1 MQILENV
8 PISRLTTMRL
18 GGFARYVIYV
28 KSAAEVEQAYLFAQ
42 VKRLPVY
49 VLGAGANTIGRDEG
63 FPGVIIISEIDGI
76 KKEPQPDGTM
86 LLRGGSGLIWD
97 DFVASACA
105 MNLTGI
111 EALSAIP
118 GKLGAAPVQNIG
130 AYGQE
135 IANVIAEVK
144 AYDTQTGTMVTLRKE
159 ELGFAYRKS
168 IFNSDAKHRYF
179 ITEVAVQLQLGHLT
193 PPFYPSLQ
201 KYLDEHNITEYSPK
215 QIREAVT
222 AIRAAK
228 LPDPAVIPSAGSFFK
243 NIVLTPPEVI
253 KAEAQGI
260 PVWNQKINTGWLI
273 EQCDLK
279 GKVLHGMRVSNK
291 AALILINDSAKGYD
305 DLAAAR
311 TRIQE
316 KVFKK
321 FGYQIEQEPEE
332 IPSDPKMPRG
342 VL

>member
-1 MQILENV
+1 MQILENI
-8 PISRLTTMRL
+8 PISSITTMRI
-18 GGFARYVIYV
+18 GGIARYVIYV
-28 KSAAEVEQAYLFAQ
+28 KNALEVEQAYLFAQ

-49 VLGAGANTIGRDEG
+49 VLGTGANTIGHDEG
-63 FPGVIIISEIDGI
+63 FPGVIIISEIKGI
-76 KKEPQPDGTM
+76 KKEPQPDGSVIV
-86 LLRGGSGLIWD
+86 RGGSGLIWD
-97 DFVASACA
+97 EFVASTCA

-135 IANVIAEVK
+135 IASVLAEVK
-144 AYDTQTGTMVTLRKE
+144 AYDTQNNAMVTLRKE
-159 ELGFAYRKS
+159 DLNFSYRKS
-168 IFNSDAKHRYF
+168 IFNNDAKHRYF
-179 ITEVAVQLQLGHLT
+179 ITEVVVQLQPGHLT

-201 KYLDEHNITEYSPK
+201 KYLDERGITDYSPQK
-215 QIREAVT
+215 IREAVS

-228 LPDPAVIPSAGSFFK
+228 LPDPKIIPSSGSFFK
-243 NIVLTPPEVI
+243 NIVLTPNDI
-253 KAEAQGI
+253 LQAEAKGI

-273 EQCDLK
+273 EQCGLK

-291 AALILINDSAKGYD
+291 AALILINDSATGYD

-311 TRIQE
+311 TEIQE
-316 KVFKK
+316 VVRKK

-332 IPSDPKMPRG
+332 IPSNPKMPRG
-342 VL
+342 AL

>member
-8 PISRLTTMRL
+8 SIAKLTTMRI

-28 KSAAEVEQAYLFAQ
+28 KDATEVEQAYLFAQ

-49 VLGAGANTIGRDEG
+49 ILGAGANTIGHDEG
-63 FPGVIIISEIDGI
+63 FPGIIIISEIDGI

-86 LLRGGSGLIWD
+86 ILRGGSGLIWD

-111 EALSAIP
+111 EALSSIP

-135 IANVIAEVK
+135 VANVLAEVK

-159 ELGFAYRKS
+159 DLNFKYRKS
-168 IFNSDAKHRYF
+168 IFNSEAKHRYF
-179 ITEVAVQLQLGHLT
+179 ITEVAVQLQPGHLT

-201 KYLDEHNITEYSPK
+201 GYLDEHNITDYSPK
-215 QIREAVT
+215 QIREAVM
-222 AIRAAK
+222 AVRASK
-228 LPDPAVIPSAGSFFK
+228 LPDPAIIPSAGSFFK
-243 NIVLTPPEVI
+243 NITLTPPEII
-253 KAEAQGI
+253 KAEAQNI
-260 PVWNQKINTGWLI
+260 PVWNKKINTGWLI
-273 EQCDLK
+273 EHCGLK

-291 AALILINDSAKGYD
+291 AALILINDSATGYS

-311 TRIQE
+311 SEIQE
-316 KVFKK
+316 TVKQK
-321 FGYQIEQEPEE
+321 FGYEIEQEPEE
-332 IPSDPKMPRG
+332 IPSDPEMPKG
-342 VL
+342 IL